1 MITSTL
7 KKDVQ
12 YIITNSINKTDLDK
26 EAYVYTAKIYNKHIK
41 FVLGVPN
48 FEYLS
53 SGIMYFN
60 IYLVNNGSIVSK
72 IGVYETNNIEY
83 SSLLDYNGDVD
94 LNKMIEPIIFP
105 FAKSLIMNNYDL
117 VDEFETMSN
126 VSESSNESIDSLDT
140 SDIDDSE
147 STKSETFNKPNS
159 SYNLMAIISQTKE
172 ESDYEI
178 SNYEEDPRDSWVGKY
193 LRSNKYEII
202 DNEGGG
208 DCFFAVLRD
217 ALKSV
222 KIETSVKSIREKL
235 ANELDEN
242 IFQTYKELFDLYY
255 NNMKKTQEQL

>member
-105 FAKSLIMNNYDL
+105 FAKSLIMNN
-117 VDEFETMSN
+117 
-126 VSESSNESIDSLDT
+126 
-140 SDIDDSE
+140 
-147 STKSETFNKPNS
+147 
-159 SYNLMAIISQTKE
+159 
-172 ESDYEI
+172 
-178 SNYEEDPRDSWVGKY
+178 
-193 LRSNKYEII
+193 
-202 DNEGGG
+202 
-208 DCFFAVLRD
+208 
-217 ALKSV
+217 
-222 KIETSVKSIREKL
+222 
-235 ANELDEN
+235 
-242 IFQTYKELFDLYY
+242 
-255 NNMKKTQEQL
+255 